1 MSKFKSYMK
10 QEFGSVISGGDIV
23 REWKDLTKDEKDI
36 INSMRNQ
43 GIGPE
48 ELIQRMRNSGKMD
61 EQAIE
66 GLRKALDDVRQF
78 LVH

>member
-1 MSKFKSYMK
+1 M
-10 QEFGSVISGGDIV
+10 
-23 REWKDLTKDEKDI
+23 REWKDLTKDEKEI
-36 INSMRNQ
+36 ITSMQMQ

-48 ELIQRMRNSGKMD
+48 ELLIRMRNSGRMN

-66 GLRKALDDVRQF
+66 SLRKALDDVRQF